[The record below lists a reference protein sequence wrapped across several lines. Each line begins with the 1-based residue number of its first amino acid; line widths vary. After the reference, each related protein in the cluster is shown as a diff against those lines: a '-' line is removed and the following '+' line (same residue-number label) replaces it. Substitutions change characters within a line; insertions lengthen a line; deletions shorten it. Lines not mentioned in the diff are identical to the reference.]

1 MSIDINWSTLSTF
14 TDHLQKILN
23 EQLRSIE
30 LPDFLSNLQITSIS
44 LGTESPLIDIKH
56 IGEPFE
62 EFYAEVG
69 SPEAKSINDIQFLVE
84 LDYKGD
90 IMVEIQCDLLMN
102 YPSTEFIKLP
112 VTLRIVELSIH
123 SLIILAYLQK
133 QAFIS
138 FLCDLDDGTEIP
150 TTSTGSPSSADDQ
163 YKNMKDRQRN
173 SVSRIDIIKDLKI
186 ENEIGDA
193 EGSILRNVG
202 KVEKF
207 IVDLL
212 RGLLRDEVAWPG
224 WINLDFGDEDHETDT
239 PSSEGNG
246 DTCDNSSRSGDGVVT
261 EGESGVEAD
270 DESGVQQDSSTELIF

>member
-1 MSIDINWSTLSTF
+1 MSIDINWPSLSSL
-14 TDHLQKILN
+14 TDHLQTILN
-23 EQLRSIE
+23 DQLISIE

-44 LGTESPLIDIKH
+44 LGSVAPLIDIKH

-62 EFYAEVG
+62 EFYSEVTN
-69 SPEAKSINDIQFLVE
+69 PQEKSVNDIQFLVE
-84 LDYKGD
+84 LNYNGD
-90 IMVEIQCDLLMN
+90 IMIEIQCKLLMN
-102 YPSTEFIKLP
+102 YPSAEFIKLP

-138 FLCDLDDGTEIP
+138 FLCDLDDGSI
-150 TTSTGSPSSADDQ
+150 SQSPNPHSNSPLSADDH
-163 YKNMKDRQRN
+163 YNNIKGRQRD

-212 RGLLRDEVAWPG
+212 RGLLRDELAWPG
-224 WINLDFGDEDHETDT
+224 WINLDFNEDDSDDEEDEKNQDA
-239 PSSEGNG
+239 
-246 DTCDNSSRSGDGVVT
+246 DGVSSTEDVT
-261 EGESGVEAD
+261 STSGITTEAESSVDAD
-270 DESGVQQDSSTELIF
+270 DESDI